1 MRAVGFGFLIKAT
14 TVANIKM
21 VQIKNVYK
29 DGHIREDKVDTEFSL
44 NDVLNTAIS
53 LLIPSDN
60 VAAIIV
66 SLIQEIIIIAF
77 IIPLL

>member
-1 MRAVGFGFLIKAT
+1 MKAVGFGCMIKAT
-14 TVANIKM
+14 IVANIKM

-29 DGHIREDKVDTEFSL
+29 DGHIREYKVDTEFSL

>member
-1 MRAVGFGFLIKAT
+1 
-14 TVANIKM
+14 M

>member
-1 MRAVGFGFLIKAT
+1 
-14 TVANIKM
+14 M

-29 DGHIREDKVDTEFSL
+29 DGHIREYKVDTEFSL

>member
-1 MRAVGFGFLIKAT
+1 MKAVGFGCMIKAT
-14 TVANIKM
+14 IVPNIKM

>member
-1 MRAVGFGFLIKAT
+1 MHDKAT
-14 TVANIKM
+14 MVANIKM